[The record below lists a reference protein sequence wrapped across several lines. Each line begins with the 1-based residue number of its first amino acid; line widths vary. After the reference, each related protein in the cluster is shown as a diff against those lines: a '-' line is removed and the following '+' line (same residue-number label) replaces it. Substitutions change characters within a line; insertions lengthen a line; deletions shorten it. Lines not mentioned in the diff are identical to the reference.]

1 VNPES
6 WIPIPA
12 VFLRVLGGEK
22 LFWVTEMPV
31 AKAMILTCSFLLAG
45 AVLSA
50 RPAAALSPQWVF
62 EHASPSVAAVYAID
76 ASRKIVGR
84 GSGVFLTKDLLVTN
98 CHVVGRGST
107 YLVGQAKKRS
117 PARLVAYD
125 ADRDLCMLKAEQ
137 FAGKAATIA
146 NISTL
151 RIGQRVYAIGTPEE
165 FQLTLSEGLISGL
178 RETKSGRYIQTTAP
192 LSEGSSGGGLF
203 DTRGRLIGITSFVFS
218 PGQNLGFAAPAEW
231 ASALVKKATAA
242 GDASVELPDVMTR
255 QWQFPA
261 FK

>member
-1 VNPES
+1 M
-6 WIPIPA
+6 PI
-12 VFLRVLGGEK
+12 
-22 LFWVTEMPV
+22 
-31 AKAMILTCSFLLAG
+31 AKAMILTRSLLLFA
-45 AVLSA
+45 AALIA

-62 EHASPSVAAVYAID
+62 EHASPSVAAIYAID
-76 ASRKIVGR
+76 ASHKIVGR
-84 GSGVFLTKDLLVTN
+84 GSGVFVTKNLLITN
-98 CHVVGRGST
+98 CHVVGRGSS
-107 YLVGQAKKRS
+107 YLVGQAQKRS

-137 FAGKAATIA
+137 FEGKAATIA
-146 NISTL
+146 NASTL

-178 RETKSGRYIQTTAP
+178 RETSSGRYIQTTAP

-203 DTRGRLIGITSFVFS
+203 DTRGRLIGITSFVFA

-231 ASALVKKATAA
+231 ASALAKKAAAA
-242 GDASVELPDVMTR
+242 GDASVELPEIMTR
-255 QWQFPA
+255 QWRFPE